1 MHTPLLLIP
10 IIIRPGKSPIGS
22 SILRTLKKTEF
33 P

>member
-1 MHTPLLLIP
+1 LLIP
-10 IIIRPGKSPIGS
+10 KIIRPGKSPIGS